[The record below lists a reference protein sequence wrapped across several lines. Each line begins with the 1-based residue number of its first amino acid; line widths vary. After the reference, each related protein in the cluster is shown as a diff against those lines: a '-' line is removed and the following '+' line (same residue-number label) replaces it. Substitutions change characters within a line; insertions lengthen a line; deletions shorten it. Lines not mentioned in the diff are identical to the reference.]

1 MPKKRSTQKTGESK
15 RAEREKLMETD
26 TYRQGDT
33 PTQPEPKISNRRGRP
48 APCRI
53 AATQPPLLRV
63 GAHCGVFC
71 LFVVVFHRA
80 QAGCAML
87 RLLVRG
93 CALPVGYLARRSD
106 GALEPLSWAQFG

>member
-1 MPKKRSTQKTGESK
+1 MLNMHRAVRSAQNHAERISAPFKNASVAVVG
-15 RAEREKLMETD
+15 RAEVCARCWAGPSTLF
-26 TYRQGDT
+26 
-33 PTQPEPKISNRRGRP
+33 
-48 APCRI
+48 
-53 AATQPPLLRV
+53 V
-63 GAHCGVFC
+63 C